1 MKKVVSILMCLVF
14 LNFYSQESVLT
25 GLILNDQNLPIT
37 NVNIQFDKGGS
48 TSDNNGYYRI
58 EVESNKKIDVVFSH
72 INYKQLKITV
82 DLSDNEILE
91 FNPILNTK
99 FEQISEVIL
108 NTTTRSEIKS
118 IQNISPEKLRYI
130 KGVQPGIENILKTLP
145 GVSINNEMS
154 TQYSVRG
161 GNFDENLVYVNGI
174 EIYRPFLIRSGQQEG
189 LSFIN
194 SEMIDDIKFSSGGFE
209 AIYGDKMSSVL
220 DIKYKS
226 PNSNQYKLNSSFLG
240 GSFTSENIS
249 KNKNISNIL
258 GLRYRDNSL
267 LVNSKE
273 TNSNFKPSFLDIQNF
288 FKINLNSKV
297 SVSSI
302 INFSLNKY
310 NFQPIN
316 RQTNFGTLDDPLA
329 LIIFYDGEEKDKY
342 STYFNS
348 VAIDFKPNQRDI
360 YTLSS
365 SFYNTNEKEYFDILA
380 QYNLAEVNTNI
391 GSENLGEVE
400 FSQGVGSQL
409 NHARNDLSA
418 KILNIESKLKLIR
431 KKNEFNFSLKFT
443 SEKINDRMVEWEI
456 IDSAGYF
463 IDPPFISNISEQP
476 YEANEGPIVPF
487 LNIRSTSESTINR
500 IQFYSQW
507 ENESYINDNKI
518 YYNLGFRIH
527 NWSFKSNQDFSDT
540 SNNKTIISPRLQIG
554 FVPKWN
560 SKMIFNLKYGI
571 YYQPPFYKEL
581 RGFTGELNPTVNAQK
596 STHYVFSNE
605 YKFDL
610 WKRPF
615 RLNSEI
621 YYKDLNNINPYTI
634 DNVRIRYQANNNA
647 FGYAYG
653 LDLRLNGEF
662 VKGTE
667 SWFSFGYLKTEEN
680 IDNRGYI
687 SRPTDQRLKFG
698 ILFQDYVP
706 NMPNLK
712 MFINLIYNTG
722 LPGGSPSY
730 ADPYEYQNRLP
741 DYKRADLGIMYQ
753 IKNSSKLFNLDEVS
767 VGLEIFNMFNIQNT
781 ITNTWVR
788 DVYSKRQYSIP
799 NYLSPR
805 IFNLNMD
812 IKF

>member
-1 MKKVVSILMCLVF
+1 MKKILSLF
-14 LNFYSQESVLT
+14 IYLSFFSLFSQQGILT
-25 GLILNDQNLPIT
+25 GLILDDQNLPIKD
-37 NVNIQFDKGGS
+37 VNIKFNDKGS
-48 TSDNNGYYRI
+48 ISDENGFY
-58 EVESNKKIDVVFSH
+58 KIVLEADKEIDIVFSH
-72 INYKQLKITV
+72 INHKQLKISV
-82 DLSDNEILE
+82 ELLENEILE

-108 NTTTRSEIKS
+108 NSFTRAELKS
-118 IQNISPEKLRYI
+118 ILSISPEKLRNI

-189 LSFIN
+189 LSFVN
-194 SEMIDDIKFSSGGFE
+194 SEMIEDIKFSSGGFD

-226 PNSNQYKLNSSFLG
+226 PETNKYNFNSSLLG
-240 GSFTSENIS
+240 GSFTSENIT
-249 KNKNISNIL
+249 KNNKISNIL

-273 TNSNFKPSFLDIQNF
+273 TNSNFKPSFFDFQNF
-288 FKINLNSKV
+288 LKIKFNSKINI
-297 SVSSI
+297 SSI
-302 INFSLNKY
+302 TNFSINRY
-310 NFQPIN
+310 NFKPLN
-316 RQTNFGTLDDPLA
+316 RQTNFGTLDNPLA
-329 LIIFYDGEEKDKY
+329 LIIFYNGEEKDKY
-342 STYFNS
+342 STFFNS
-348 VAIDFKPNQRDI
+348 FSLDFKPNQRDT
-360 YTLSS
+360 YTFNT

-380 QYNLAEVNTNI
+380 QYNLAEVNSNI
-391 GSENLGEVE
+391 GDEDLGEVE

-409 NHARNDLSA
+409 NHARNN
-418 KILNIESKLKLIR
+418 LNAQIFNVESKLKLIR
-431 KKNEFNFSLKFT
+431 NKNEFNFSLKFT
-443 SEKINDRMVEWEI
+443 SERINDRIVEWEV
-456 IDSAGYF
+456 IDSAGYL
-463 IDPPFISNISEQP
+463 IDPPFLTNISEQP
-476 YEANEGPIVPF
+476 YEANQGPIVPF
-487 LNIRSTSESTINR
+487 QNIRATTESTINR

-518 YYNLGFRIH
+518 YYNLGFRVH
-527 NWSFKSNQDFSDT
+527 NWSIDSSEDL
-540 SNNKTIISPRLQIG
+540 SNNTVVSPRLQIG
-554 FVPKWN
+554 YIPNWN
-560 SKMIFNLKYGI
+560 PNMIFNLKYGI
-571 YYQPPFYKEL
+571 YHQPPFYKEL
-581 RGFTGELNPTVNAQK
+581 RSFNGQINPSVEAQK

-615 RLNSEI
+615 KLNSEI
-621 YYKDLNNINPYTI
+621 YYKDLENINPYTI
-634 DNVRIRYQANNNA
+634 DNVRIRYQATNNA

-730 ADPYEYQNRLP
+730 ADPYAYQNRLP
-741 DYKRADLGIMYQ
+741 DYKRADLGIMYL
-753 IKNSSKLFNLDEVS
+753 IKDSNILFNVEEFS
-767 VGLEIFNMFNIQNT
+767 IGFEIFNMFNIQNT

-805 IFNLNMD
+805 IFNLNME

>member
-1 MKKVVSILMCLVF
+1 MKNFVLILFCLVPLCF
-14 LNFYSQESVLT
+14 FSQDAIIT
-25 GLILNDQNLPIT
+25 GLILDEENFPIKD
-37 NVNIQFDKGGS
+37 VNIQFDNKGS
-48 TSDNNGYYRI
+48 ISDVDGYYKI
-58 EVESNKKIDVVFSH
+58 EVESGKNINIVFTH
-72 INYKQLKITV
+72 INHKRLQITV
-82 DLSDNEILE
+82 NLSKNEILE
-91 FNPILNTK
+91 FNPVLSTK

-108 NTTTRSEIKS
+108 NTTRREDLKS
-118 IQNISPEKLRYI
+118 IQNIPPEKLRDI

-189 LSFIN
+189 LSFVN
-194 SEMIDDIKFSSGGFE
+194 SEMTDDIKFSSGGFE
-209 AIYGDKMSSVL
+209 AKYGDKMSSVL

-226 PNSNQYKLNSSFLG
+226 PDSNQYRINTSFLG
-240 GSFTSENIS
+240 GSFTSENVS
-249 KNKNISNIL
+249 KDKNISNIL

-273 TNSNFKPSFLDIQNF
+273 TNSNFKPSFFDLQNHLRLS
-288 FKINLNSKV
+288 INPRL
-297 SVSSI
+297 SI
-302 INFSLNKY
+302 STLTNFSLNRY
-310 NFQPIN
+310 NFKPLN

-329 LIIFYDGEEKDKY
+329 LIIFYDGEEKDRY
-342 STYFNS
+342 ATFFNS
-348 VAIDFKPNQRDI
+348 ISVDYKANQRDT
-360 YTLSS
+360 YTINS
-365 SFYNTNEKEYFDILA
+365 SFYNTTEKEYFDILA

-391 GSENLGEVE
+391 GSEDLGEVE

-409 NHARNDLSA
+409 NHARNDLNA
-418 KILNIESKLKLIR
+418 QIFNIESKLKLIR
-431 KKNEFNFSLKFT
+431 KKNEFNFSFKFT
-443 SEKINDRMVEWEI
+443 KENISDRIVEWEV

-463 IDPPFISNISEQP
+463 IDPPFITNISEQP

-487 LNIRSTSESTINR
+487 QNIRSTIDTSIER

-507 ENESYINDNKI
+507 ESESYINNNKI
-518 YYNLGFRIH
+518 YYNLGVRAH
-527 NWSFKSNQDFSDT
+527 NWSLNSSEDWSNDVK
-540 SNNKTIISPRLQIG
+540 NKIVISPRFQIG
-554 FVPKWN
+554 YVPSWN
-560 SKMIFNLKYGI
+560 PKMIFNLKYGV

-581 RGFTGELNPTVNAQK
+581 RNFSGEINPSLRAQK
-596 STHYVFSNE
+596 STHYVLSNE

-610 WKRPF
+610 WNRPF
-615 RLNSEI
+615 RLNSEL
-621 YYKDLNNINPYTI
+621 YYKDLDDLNTYTI
-634 DNVRIRYQANNNA
+634 DNVRIRYVANNNA

-680 IDNRGYI
+680 IDDRGYI

-698 ILFQDYVP
+698 VLFQDYVP

-741 DYKRADLGIMYQ
+741 DYKRADIGIMYL
-753 IKNSSKLFNLDEVS
+753 IEDAKKLFNVEEVS
-767 VGLEIFNMFNIQNT
+767 IGMEIFNMFNMQNT

>member
-1 MKKVVSILMCLVF
+1 MKNFVLILLCLVYSSF
-14 LNFYSQESVLT
+14 FSQEGVIT
-25 GLILNDQNLPIT
+25 GLILDEENFPIKD
-37 NVNIQFDKGGS
+37 VNIQFDDKGS
-48 TSDNNGYYRI
+48 ISDVDGYYKI
-58 EVESNKKIDVVFSH
+58 EVESGKNINIVFTH
-72 INYKQLKITV
+72 INHKRLQITV
-82 DLSDNEILE
+82 NLSKNETLE
-91 FNPILNTK
+91 FNPVLSTK

-108 NTTTRSEIKS
+108 NTTRREDLKS
-118 IQNISPEKLRYI
+118 IQNIPPEKLRDI

-189 LSFIN
+189 LSFVN
-194 SEMIDDIKFSSGGFE
+194 SEMTDDIKFSSGGFE
-209 AIYGDKMSSVL
+209 AKYGDKMSSVL

-226 PNSNQYKLNSSFLG
+226 PDSNQYRINTSFLG

-249 KNKNISNIL
+249 KDKNISNIL

-273 TNSNFKPSFLDIQNF
+273 TNSNFKPSFFDLQNH
-288 FKINLNSKV
+288 LRL
-297 SVSSI
+297 SVNTRLSI
-302 INFSLNKY
+302 STLTNFSLNRY
-310 NFQPIN
+310 NFKPLN

-329 LIIFYDGEEKDKY
+329 LIIFYDGEEKDRY
-342 STYFNS
+342 ATFFNS
-348 VAIDFKPNQRDI
+348 ISVDYKPNQRNT
-360 YTLSS
+360 YTINS
-365 SFYNTNEKEYFDILA
+365 SFYNTTEKEYFDILA

-391 GSENLGEVE
+391 GSEDLGEVE

-409 NHARNDLSA
+409 NHARNDLNA
-418 KILNIESKLKLIR
+418 QIFNIESKLKLIR
-431 KKNEFNFSLKFT
+431 KKNEFNFSFKFT
-443 SEKINDRMVEWEI
+443 KENISDRIVEWEV

-463 IDPPFISNISEQP
+463 IDPPFITNISEQP

-487 LNIRSTSESTINR
+487 QNIRSTIDTSIER

-507 ENESYINDNKI
+507 ESESYINNNKI
-518 YYNLGFRIH
+518 YYNLGVRGH
-527 NWSFKSNQDFSDT
+527 NWSLNSSEDWSNDVK
-540 SNNKTIISPRLQIG
+540 NKIVISPRFQIG
-554 FVPKWN
+554 YVPSWN
-560 SKMIFNLKYGI
+560 PKMIFNLKYGI

-581 RGFTGELNPTVNAQK
+581 RGFSGEINPSLRAQK
-596 STHYVFSNE
+596 STHYVLSNE
-605 YKFDL
+605 YRFDL
-610 WKRPF
+610 WNRPF
-615 RLNSEI
+615 RLNSEL
-621 YYKDLNNINPYTI
+621 YFKDLDDLNTYTI
-634 DNVRIRYQANNNA
+634 DNVRIRYVANNNA

-680 IDNRGYI
+680 IDDRGYI

-698 ILFQDYVP
+698 VLFQDYVP

-741 DYKRADLGIMYQ
+741 DYKRADIGIMYL
-753 IKNSSKLFNLDEVS
+753 IANAKKLFNVEEVS
-767 VGLEIFNMFNIQNT
+767 IGFEIFNMFNMQNT